1 MEPADVTQLFQV
13 LDDIQLMLAD
23 IQVLFEVVISGV
35 FLLGGV
41 IVGVLIMFVFFF
53 FLKGA
58 E

>member
-13 LDDIQLMLAD
+13 LDDIQLL
-23 IQVLFEVVISGV
+23 ITEIKVLIEAVISGT
-35 FLLGGV
+35 FLLTGV
-41 IVGVLIMFVFFF
+41 IVGVLIMCIFFF

>member
-23 IQVLFEVVISGV
+23 IQVLFEVVISGL